1 MDLMTSPAVTVGPDT
16 TVKAA
21 AQLLAEHDVSALP
34 VVDGAGRLLGIVSE
48 VDLLPLETRPDPAA
62 AQRPIPSR
70 VQDLMTSDVCA
81 VEAEAGVALVAQ
93 LMLQMVVKRM
103 PVLRDDRV
111 VGVVSRRDLVAL
123 LARPDEEIERR
134 VREVLSREGLR
145 FAPAGVRVHD
155 GIVELSGAERD
166 TLQRAQSLA
175 RAEPGVFDVRLREA

>member
-1 MDLMTSPAVTVGPDT
+1 
-16 TVKAA
+16 
-21 AQLLAEHDVSALP
+21 
-34 VVDGAGRLLGIVSE
+34 
-48 VDLLPLETRPDPAA
+48 
-62 AQRPIPSR
+62 
-70 VQDLMTSDVCA
+70 
-81 VEAEAGVALVAQ
+81 
-93 LMLQMVVKRM
+93 M